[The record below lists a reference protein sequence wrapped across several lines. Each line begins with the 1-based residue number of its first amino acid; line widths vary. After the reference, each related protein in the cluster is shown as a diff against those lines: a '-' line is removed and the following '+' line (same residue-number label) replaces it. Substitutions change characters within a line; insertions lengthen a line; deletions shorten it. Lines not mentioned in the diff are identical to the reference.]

1 MHGNC
6 GVSLDPATGPFP
18 AVESNFGSSYDF
30 AVGALAGLVS
40 EVVSNYNLTKT
51 LSVLPEG
58 THVPRHFRTHE
69 VEWYGQDQWRLK
81 PNFTLTYGL
90 RYTLL
95 QPPYETTGTQVG
107 ADNQSEFVFQ
117 QSRRL
122 DDAWASL

>member
-81 PNFTLTYGL
+81 PNFTLTSDILTSEEINKNRLCKSGVGL
-90 RYTLL
+90 CL
-95 QPPYETTGTQVG
+95 GKW
-107 ADNQSEFVFQ
+107 
-117 QSRRL
+117 SRSR
-122 DDAWASL
+122 